1 MPPGLSR
8 SRCSQKYS
16 PESIDCYALEG
27 GDATCRCW
35 YATITHQF
43 KFIVSRNTFKSITGI
58 VWTGNERNHL
68 EKGARSGSL
77 SSLGSSGSRGEI
89 EGGGNTSRAGSF
101 VGRVGGIP
109 GSAFASDAGGAS
121 GIGCRRGSSGSN
133 GTAFGDPEVDDDPI
147 MSTSAPPS
155 STKKSAQLAQFAQS
169 QGAAAAGVVTPRK
182 PMPKPAAKPT
192 AKPAASTPPSPPL
205 TSRPS
210 YRDKR
215 FEEVLGEEIVR
226 LDELRKISWNG
237 VPKVHRPAVWQLL
250 VGYMPANKSRRAA
263 AMERKRRE
271 YREAVPQYFDV
282 PDAARSHQEQNI
294 LRQILVDVPRTCP
307 DVPFFHQEKVRYT
320 PSAKEALRQKASL
333 EPSFFVSRFC
343 VRRGIISPLIIISLC
358 MTDSPSYAFRLH
370 ISFHHT

>member
-1 MPPGLSR
+1 M
-8 SRCSQKYS
+8 
-16 PESIDCYALEG
+16 
-27 GDATCRCW
+27 
-35 YATITHQF
+35 
-43 KFIVSRNTFKSITGI
+43 
-58 VWTGNERNHL
+58 

-77 SSLGSSGSRGEI
+77 SSLGSSGSQGEI
-89 EGGGNTSRAGSF
+89 EGGGNTSGAGSF
-101 VGRVGGIP
+101 VGRVGGVP

-133 GTAFGDPEVDDDPI
+133 GTAFGDPEVDDDPM
-147 MSTSAPPS
+147 MSTSAPLS
-155 STKKSAQLAQFAQS
+155 STKNSAQLAQFAQS
-169 QGAAAAGVVTPRK
+169 QGTVTPRK

-215 FEEVLGEEIVR
+215 FEEILGEEIVR

-237 VPKVHRPAVWQLL
+237 VPQVHRPAVWQLL

-271 YREAVPQYFDV
+271 YREAVPQYFNV

-320 PSAKEALRQKASL
+320 ASAKGALRQKASL
-333 EPSFFVSRFC
+333 EPSFSVPRSCVHRRF
-343 VRRGIISPLIIISLC
+343 ISPLIIISSC
-358 MTDSPSYAFRLH
+358 TTDSPSYAFITR
-370 ISFHHT
+370 

>member
-1 MPPGLSR
+1 M
-8 SRCSQKYS
+8 
-16 PESIDCYALEG
+16 
-27 GDATCRCW
+27 
-35 YATITHQF
+35 
-43 KFIVSRNTFKSITGI
+43 TGI
-58 VWTGNERNHL
+58 VWTGNERKYL

-101 VGRVGGIP
+101 VGRAGGVP
-109 GSAFASDAGGAS
+109 GSTFASDAGGAS

-133 GTAFGDPEVDDDPI
+133 GTAFGDPEVDNDPI
-147 MSTSAPPS
+147 MSTPVSPSPAPPN
-155 STKKSAQLAQFAQS
+155 SAQLAQYAQS
-169 QGAAAAGVVTPRK
+169 HVTTAAGVVTPRK

-215 FEEVLGEEIVR
+215 FEEILGEEIVR

-237 VPKVHRPAVWQLL
+237 VPQVHRPAVWQLL

-271 YREAVPQYFDV
+271 YREAVPQYFNV

-307 DVPFFHQEKVRYT
+307 DVPFFHQEKV
-320 PSAKEALRQKASL
+320 
-333 EPSFFVSRFC
+333 
-343 VRRGIISPLIIISLC
+343 
-358 MTDSPSYAFRLH
+358 
-370 ISFHHT
+370 